1 MQYSVKWGWR
11 GSKALPFCPRGHL
24 FLSVLTPK
32 ILLLEKNMF
41 YYVIR
46 IQADLISL
54 GEVYIYKFTFFT
66 VSIIVVGS
74 FSNGQF

>member
-1 MQYSVKWGWR
+1 MQYSVEWGWR
-11 GSKALPFCPRGHL
+11 GSKALPFSQKGHL
-24 FLSVLTPK
+24 LSSVLTHK

-46 IQADLISL
+46 IKADLISL